1 MAEEEHRDAL
11 SLFASRLSHRRFGGD
26 ELRVLEAA
34 LSAGGDVPALLATRS
49 VARRLLRA
57 SAAEAFPATG
67 PVEDV
72 GRRLAVAD
80 FFARAFALVG
90 DVESCLAMRYEA
102 LVLREAKY
110 SDDLH
115 LQVSREEW
123 LTFAS
128 KLRLLATVVS
138 ATQFGSNLEVSSRGI
153 PVACMSNLITEELPN
168 AFANALA
175 HLRPSHPGH
184 LDSTISIEE
193 KDNTNYITGLQNLAK
208 SLSAQHSVQTQS
220 AEYMKRRASSGHEK
234 CNLQSGKP
242 KLPGVSMFRL
252 GIKTRNMKKLLHS
265 QERNSGEI

>member
-1 MAEEEHRDAL
+1 MAMEAAAAL
-11 SLFASRLSHRRFGGD
+11 SLFASRLSHRRFGAD

-34 LSAGGDVPALLATRS
+34 LSAGGDVPALLSTRS
-49 VARRLLRA
+49 AARRLLRT
-57 SAAEAFPATG
+57 SVGEAFPAPG
-67 PVEDV
+67 PVEED
-72 GRRLAVAD
+72 GRRLAVSD

-102 LVLREAKY
+102 LVLRESKY

-123 LTFAS
+123 LTFAKDSLDNGFYTIAS
-128 KLRLLATVVS
+128 K
-138 ATQFGSNLEVSSRGI
+138 
-153 PVACMSNLITEELPN
+153 

-175 HLRPSHPGH
+175 HLHPSHPGH
-184 LDSTISIEE
+184 LDSTSSVEE
-193 KDNTNYITGLQNLAK
+193 KDNTNDITGLQNLAK

-265 QERNSGEI
+265 RERNSGKI

>member
-1 MAEEEHRDAL
+1 MEAAAAPDVL

-34 LSAGGDVPALLATRS
+34 LSAGGDVPALLATRLA
-49 VARRLLRA
+49 ARRLLRA
-57 SAAEAFPATG
+57 SVAEAFAAPG
-67 PVEDV
+67 PVGED
-72 GRRLAVAD
+72 GRMLAVAD

-102 LVLREAKY
+102 LVLRDAKY

-115 LQVSREEW
+115 FQVSREEW
-123 LTFAS
+123 STFAKDSLDNGFYTIAS
-128 KLRLLATVVS
+128 K
-138 ATQFGSNLEVSSRGI
+138 
-153 PVACMSNLITEELPN
+153 

-184 LDSTISIEE
+184 LDSTNLIEE
-193 KDNTNYITGLQNLAK
+193 KDNTNYIAGLQNLAK

-220 AEYMKRRASSGHEK
+220 AEYMKRRASSGHQK

-242 KLPGVSMFRL
+242 KLTGVSMFRL

-265 QERNSGEI
+265 RERNSGEI